1 MKTLTLKRPLRPS
14 LVAKLKAPSRP
25 PVQAPPGKPD
35 PAVAKR
41 AGAWLV
47 TAFPDLF
54 KDPPVPLP
62 IGFRLMAAKQRP
74 EGVSLNGL
82 QRALHRWTNSKGYL
96 QALAAEGSMR
106 HDLNGNPVEP
116 VTDKHR
122 AVAAMQLRRRLG
134 RNVQEGLA
142 NAA

>member
-1 MKTLTLKRPLRPS
+1 MKTLTLKRPLRSS
-14 LVAKLKAPSRP
+14 LAAKLKAPDQP
-25 PVQAPPGKPD
+25 PVQAPPTGKPD

-54 KDPPVPLP
+54 KVPPVPLP
-62 IGFRLMAAKQRP
+62 IGFRLVAAKQRP

-82 QRALHRWTNSKGYL
+82 QRALHRWTNAKRYL
-96 QALAAEGSMR
+96 RALAAEGSMR
-106 HDLNGNPVEP
+106 HDINGKPVEP
-116 VTDKHR
+116 VTEAHR

-134 RNVQEGLA
+134 MDVQRE
-142 NAA
+142 AA